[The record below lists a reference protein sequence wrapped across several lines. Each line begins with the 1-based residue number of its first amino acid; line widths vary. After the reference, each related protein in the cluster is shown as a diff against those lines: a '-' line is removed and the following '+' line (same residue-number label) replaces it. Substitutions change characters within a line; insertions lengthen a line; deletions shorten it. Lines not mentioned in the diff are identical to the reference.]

1 MSAFV
6 PAPAT
11 DGAPDPVSESSHAIR
26 PRTHSMK
33 AVLARDS
40 VARAPIRA
48 PHAGIVAGRIVR
60 PGAAIAAGDVIVH
73 LAPEPATEA
82 GSTAV
87 ATPIG
92 GLVLALAEVGARVAL
107 NEPLATVL
115 GGFVAEVI
123 PGPDMGA
130 FDPADV
136 VDATITCA
144 GIRHPAEVVAVALL
158 GNTRRV
164 TLRVQDVA
172 NALAS
177 GAEATVTLTIQ
188 PTAAMVEAEFA
199 AKRAQWPYRYPPR
212 GVHAR
217 ELGLIPPRSDPGM
230 TPLRASRAIPNPFI
244 RARARREAGPYAPS
258 PCRKPAPRLSHRH
271 VLALSPS
278 GWAELAVATT
288 PAQQGT
294 IAVHVD
300 EAGHRV
306 REAAPE
312 QAFALTAPVAGPCRL
327 VRRFAPR
334 DLVRAGEAIAVITV
348 SPAVLDMQA
357 RYLAAPGDGSER
369 RHLGDALRRFG
380 LREPEL
386 MMLDRTTR
394 PLPEITVHAAV
405 DGLVEAC
412 APDGSVAAG
421 ATILSV
427 RAANTDFLT
436 LRLPLAAFAAL
447 PSCVN
452 VRVRGA
458 PPSAAFAAPL
468 IEVTIDAS
476 TGFARTRIPVPA
488 GAIDAETAGWIDLRL
503 EDAASRHAAILVPQT
518 CLAQVGR
525 SCEALVQIGPGQL
538 RPVSVATGL
547 CCDGLIEITD
557 GLAGDETLVD
567 HLKDLAAEDERVRA
581 LLLGFWRPSPR
592 LHGTEDS
599 GRPANP
605 LIA

>member
-1 MSAFV
+1 VSAFAPV
-6 PAPAT
+6 PLSGFSP
-11 DGAPDPVSESSHAIR
+11 AIR
-26 PRTHSMK
+26 PRTHTMN
-33 AVLARDS
+33 AVLARDP
-40 VARAPIRA
+40 VARALIRA
-48 PHAGIVAGRIVR
+48 PHAGIVAGRFVR

-73 LAPEPATEA
+73 LAPEPATEVEA
-82 GSTAV
+82 TAV

-92 GLVLALAEVGARVAL
+92 GLVLALAEVGTGVAF
-107 NEPLATVL
+107 NAPLATVL

-136 VDATITCA
+136 VHATITCA
-144 GIRHPAEVVAVALL
+144 GIRHPAEVVAVASL

-164 TLRVQDVA
+164 TLRVQDFA

-177 GAEATVTLTIQ
+177 GADATVTLTIQ

-199 AKRAQWPYRYPPR
+199 AKRSQWRYRYPPR
-212 GVHAR
+212 GVAAR
-217 ELGLIPPRSDPGM
+217 ELGLIPPRLDAGM
-230 TPLRASRAIPNPFI
+230 TPPRASSAVSNPFI
-244 RARARREAGPYAPS
+244 RARVRREAGAYAPI
-258 PCRKPAPRLSHRH
+258 PCRKPAPQLSHRH
-271 VLALSPS
+271 VFALSPS

-288 PAQQGT
+288 AAQQGT

-300 EAGHRV
+300 AAGHRV

-312 QAFALTAPVAGPCRL
+312 QAFALIAPVAGSCRL

-334 DLVRAGEAIAVITV
+334 DFVRAGEAIAVITV
-348 SPAVLDMQA
+348 SPAVLDVQA

-369 RHLGDALRRFG
+369 RHLGNTLRRFG

-386 MMLDRTTR
+386 MMIDRITR
-394 PLPEITVHAAV
+394 PIPEITVHAAV

-412 APDGSVAAG
+412 APDGPVAAG
-421 ATILSV
+421 ATLLSV
-427 RAANTDFLT
+427 QAANTDFLT

-458 PPSAAFAAPL
+458 PPLATFAAPL

-476 TGFARTRIPVPA
+476 TGVARTRIPVPA
-488 GAIDAETAGWIDLRL
+488 GAIDAEMAGWIDLRL
-503 EDAASRHAAILVPQT
+503 EDAASRHAAILIPQT

-547 CCDGLIEITD
+547 RCDGLIEITE
-557 GLAGDETLVD
+557 GLVGDETVVD
-567 HLKDLAAEDERVRA
+567 HLEDLAAEDDRVRA
-581 LLLGFWRPSPR
+581 LLLGFWQPSPR
-592 LHGTEDS
+592 LHGTGDS
-599 GRPANP
+599 GRPVNP